1 LESLKKEK
9 GEKVSVKTWIEIF
22 CETFPNFGEAGVH
35 PAFDKSVPVAGVGAV
50 EVQNLESSRTHIAG
64 DGDILDHMVSDRFMA
79 FDLFVGISTKQDEL
93 AVRRSK
99 TSEGSFGPVGQ
110 VKEDE
115 EVDEGDDKF
124 FAPCERFQ
132 IGP

>member
-9 GEKVSVKTWIEIF
+9 GKKVSVKTWIEIF
-22 CETFPNFGEAGVH
+22 CETFPNFGEASVH

-99 TSEGSFGPVGQ
+99 TSQGSFGPVG
-110 VKEDE
+110 
-115 EVDEGDDKF
+115 
-124 FAPCERFQ
+124 
-132 IGP
+132 